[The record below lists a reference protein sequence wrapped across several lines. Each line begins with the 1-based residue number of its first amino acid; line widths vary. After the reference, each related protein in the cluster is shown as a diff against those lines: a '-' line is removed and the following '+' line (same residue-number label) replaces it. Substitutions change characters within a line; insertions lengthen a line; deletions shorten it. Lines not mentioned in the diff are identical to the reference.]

1 MKQLIN
7 KKHMTFLT
15 NGYFE
20 RLFFYV
26 DSFQELMKCYK
37 YGILNESYTVL
48 FDVPN
53 EEHRFNISLNY
64 NDITVKQ
71 IGLHSFHPVHF
82 IPPERIIHA
91 FDYKDKQIINR
102 SVPKECKMKY
112 LYHGT
117 PIINLQNILLD
128 KRLRLSNGVTGRY
141 VYGHDQSMKSRC
153 LYYGGENCAILEID
167 TSDYEVINLL
177 LIYEYGIPVDVS
189 IFDVNSIEFYLKK
202 ELICKWNRETILEK
216 VRAQEHNNT
225 GIRIFSR
232 GTSLNDDEVY
242 SIYNKLIL

>member
-1 MKQLIN
+1 MN
-7 KKHMTFLT
+7 FLT

-20 RLFFYV
+20 HLFFYV

-64 NDITVKQ
+64 NDIAVKQ

-91 FDYKDKQIINR
+91 YDYREKRYIPR
-102 SVPKECKMKY
+102 SIPKELKMKY

-117 PIINLQNILLD
+117 PIINLPNILSD
-128 KRLRLSNGVTGRY
+128 KKIQISSGVIGRY
-141 VYGHDQSMKSRC
+141 VYGHDKSMKSRC
-153 LYYGGENCAILEID
+153 LYYGKENCAIIEID
-167 TSDYEVINLL
+167 TSNYEVINLL
-177 LIYEYGIPVDVS
+177 LIFEYGIPVDVS
-189 IFDVNSIEFYLKK
+189 IFDVNSIESYLKK
-202 ELICKWNRETILEK
+202 ELICKWDKETINEK
-216 VRAQEHNNT
+216 VKAQEQRNN
-225 GIRIFSR
+225 GKRIFTK
-232 GTSLNDDEVY
+232 GINLNDDEVY
-242 SIYNKLIL
+242 SIFNNLIL

>member
-1 MKQLIN
+1 MNI
-7 KKHMTFLT
+7 LT

-20 RLFFYV
+20 MFYYAS
-26 DSFQELMKCYK
+26 DIQELMECYK
-37 YGILNESYTVL
+37 YGVFGKSDSVIYDIPNMKYRYNIL
-48 FDVPN
+48 
-53 EEHRFNISLNY
+53 LNS
-64 NDITVKQ
+64 NGIDVKQ
-71 IGLHSFHPVHF
+71 IDQHSFHPVC
-82 IPPERIIHA
+82 IPPETIIHA
-91 FDYKDKQIINR
+91 FDYKDKRIIPR
-102 SVPKECKMKY
+102 VIPEEFKMKY
-112 LYHGT
+112 LYHGM
-117 PIINLQNILLD
+117 PIINFLSALSE
-128 KRLRLSNGVTGRY
+128 KRLRVSSGITGRY

-189 IFDVNSIEFYLKK
+189 IFDVNSIEFYLKEK
-202 ELICKWNRETILEK
+202 MICKWDKDTILEK

-242 SIYNKLIL
+242 SIFNKLIL